1 MQGQSLPVYGEG
13 LNVRDWLHVDDH
25 AAALRLVLERGPVG
39 EQYNIGGLN
48 ERRNIDLVQA
58 ICALLDEC
66 RPDAGLISQVRD
78 RRGHDARYAIDPTR
92 IRNELGWRPSVT
104 VEEGLRRTVRWY
116 LDNESWWRP
125 LLNRQGVGE
134 RLGKA

>member
-78 RRGHDARYAIDPTR
+78 RRGHDARYAIDAGK
-92 IRNELGWRPSVT
+92 IRRELGWAPRERFET
-104 VEEGLRRTVRWY
+104 GLAKTIDWH
-116 LDNESWWRP
+116 LDNSAWRTRMRSGACR
-125 LLNRQGVGE
+125 RQH
-134 RLGKA
+134 